1 MSGGSPTIDNVL
13 GLLAEHERLG
23 ARLALEIAE
32 LEASDEWAADGA
44 VSFVAWLRH
53 RGRLSNADAKGW
65 QQRGRFLRRFPAIA
79 DAACTRTLSAGQVGL
94 IRNACPAPLEP
105 ILEPQQ
111 AELVT
116 TLAPL
121 SVADTQ
127 RVCHVWHAYATALVD
142 TPPPEERDRL
152 LRFGADSTGA
162 IVGNF
167 VLPGQAG
174 LEFAQAIRTA
184 ATAEGAGDTRTS
196 TEKNADAL
204 FEIAAFYNKNHDVPG
219 TPRHQP
225 HIELSL
231 DGNTLHD
238 TPVATEADGR
248 VVDPVVTETLLCHC
262 ALHQIWRDQHVVLA
276 YGRSRYTVPRLLF
289 RAVAARDG
297 GCRFPGC
304 DRPVRFCDAHH
315 IRYWRHGGAT
325 DHDNLVLLCS
335 RHHHLVHKERL
346 QLKLLPDTDVE
357 VTWPDGHQQA
367 STPRGRPPTI
377 RAA

>member
-1 MSGGSPTIDNVL
+1 MSGGSPTIDTVL
-13 GLLAEHERLG
+13 ERLAAHERE
-23 ARLALEIAE
+23 AAALALEIAAV
-32 LEASDEWAADGA
+32 EASGEWAADGA
-44 VSFVAWLRH
+44 VSFAAWLRH
-53 RGRLSNADAKGW
+53 HGRLSNGDAREW
-65 QQRGRFLRRFPAIA
+65 QRRGRFLHRFPAIA

-94 IRNACPAPLEP
+94 IRNACPANLEP
-105 ILEPQQ
+105 ILDGLQ

-127 RVCHVWHAYATALVD
+127 RACHAWNAYATALVD
-142 TPPPEERDRL
+142 TPPPEERERV
-152 LRFGADSTGA
+152 LRFGADGGGA

-184 ATAEGAGDTRTS
+184 ATWDGAGDNRS
-196 TEKNADAL
+196 SNEKHADAL

-231 DGNTLHD
+231 DASTLHD
-238 TPVATEADGR
+238 TPMATDVDGHI
-248 VVDPVVTETLLCHC
+248 VDPVVTDTLLCHC
-262 ALHQIWRDQHVVLA
+262 AMHQLLRERHLVLA
-276 YGRSRYTVPRLLF
+276 YGRAQYTAPKPLF

-315 IRYWRHGGAT
+315 IRHWRHGGTT
-325 DHDNLVLLCS
+325 DLDNLVLLCS
-335 RHHHLVHKERL
+335 RHHQLVHKQEL
-346 QLKLLPDTDVE
+346 QLVLLPDAEVE
-357 VTWPDGHQQA
+357 IAWPDGHRRA

>member
-1 MSGGSPTIDNVL
+1 MRAGSLTMDRVL
-13 GLLAEHERLG
+13 ERLAAHERE
-23 ARLALEIAE
+23 AAELALDIAE
-32 LEASDEWAADGA
+32 LEASGEWAAEGA
-44 VSFVAWLRH
+44 VSYTAWLRH
-53 RGRLSNADAKGW
+53 HGRLSSADAKGW
-65 QQRGRFLRRFPAIA
+65 QQRGRFLRRFPVIA
-79 DAACTRTLSAGQVGL
+79 DAACTRTLSAGQIGL
-94 IRNACPAPLEP
+94 IRNACPASLES
-105 ILEPQQ
+105 ILEDQQ
-111 AELVT
+111 AELVA
-116 TLAPL
+116 TLVPL

-127 RVCHVWHAYATALVD
+127 RACHAWNAYATALID
-142 TPPPEERDRL
+142 TPPPEERERV

-174 LEFAQAIRTA
+174 LEFAQAVRTA
-184 ATAEGAGDTRTS
+184 ATWDGANDTRTS
-196 TEKNADAL
+196 TERNADAL

-219 TPRHQP
+219 TPRHQA

-238 TPVATEADGR
+238 TPVATDADGR

-276 YGRSRYTVPRLLF
+276 YGRSRYTVPKLLF

-335 RHHHLVHKERL
+335 RHHHLVHKQRL
-346 QLKLLPDTDVE
+346 QLKLLPDAEVE
-357 VTWPDGHQQA
+357 VTWPDGHQLV